1 MRFEMRITC
10 KNAAFDEYPRDEI
23 SRLLRSVADTIE
35 TPDTGTLREY
45 NYNGNT
51 VGDFELIKEINDD
64 PA

>member
-10 KNAAFDEYPRDEI
+10 KNAAFDEFPRGEI
-23 SRLLRSVADTIE
+23 SRLLRSVADIIE
-35 TPDTGTLREY
+35 TSDTGTLRD
-45 NYNGNT
+45 YNGNT

>member
-23 SRLLRSVADTIE
+23 SRLLRSVADIIE
-35 TPDTGTLREY
+35 TSDTGTLRDY
-45 NYNGNT
+45 KGDT
-51 VGDFELIKEINDD
+51 IGDFELIKEISDD